1 MPRKVKACGRLSTYP
16 SRRLI
21 FPMSNFKTKIIKNY
35 QYAFFVVLLFQTPLI
50 TKSVIAQSQTPVEN
64 GLLSKAI
71 SEKPAE
77 SVWEFGLKLTSPSD
91 ARGITATV
99 PIPMEWPEQKI
110 EILSE
115 EKSDGVGSI
124 RFKNPT
130 KQTQQF
136 SFSVNRM
143 TAGTPEMAVIRFK
156 IKKSFIKRPKNTSE
170 FTRGGKLPSEVRS
183 FLKPSPFIESNSKEI
198 RKIAS
203 SLEDNSLDAW
213 SQVEKNYTWVRE
225 NIEYKFDKQIHSC
238 LRALTVKHG
247 DCEELSSL
255 FIALCRAQGIPARA
269 VWIPGHTYPEF
280 YLTDANQKGTWFPC
294 QAAGSYAFGEM
305 PEPRPILQKGDR
317 FRIAGQREE
326 VRYLRP
332 TLVAKQAPRGV
343 AIEWIANPI
352 ETE

>member
-1 MPRKVKACGRLSTYP
+1 
-16 SRRLI
+16 
-21 FPMSNFKTKIIKNY
+21 MSNYKIKLIKNY
-35 QYAFFVVLLFQTPLI
+35 KQALFLVLFIQV
-50 TKSVIAQSQTPVEN
+50 SAIAQSQTPSEN
-64 GLLSKAI
+64 GLLSSSLSKSI
-71 SEKPAE
+71 SEKPVE

-99 PIPMEWPEQKI
+99 PIPMTWPEQEI

-115 EKSDGVGSI
+115 EKSDGVGAI

-143 TAGTPEMAVIRFK
+143 AAGTSETAIIRFK
-156 IKKSFIKRPKNTSE
+156 IKKSLITCPKNTSE
-170 FTRGGKLPSEVRS
+170 FTSGGKLPSEVKP
-183 FLKPSPFIESNSKEI
+183 FLKPSPYIESNSKEI

-203 SLEDNSLDAW
+203 SLEDKSLNAW

-225 NIEYKFDKQIHSC
+225 NIAYKFDKQIHSC
-238 LRALTVKHG
+238 LRALEVKQG

-255 FIALCRAQGIPARA
+255 FIAICRAQGIPARA

-317 FRIAGQREE
+317 FRIAGQRQE

-332 TLVAKQAPRGV
+332 TLIAKQATQGV
-343 AIEWIANPI
+343 AIEWISKQI
-352 ETE
+352 STE

>member
-1 MPRKVKACGRLSTYP
+1 MKNNK
-16 SRRLI
+16 LI
-21 FPMSNFKTKIIKNY
+21 SKYIRIL
-35 QYAFFVVLLFQTPLI
+35 FVILLMQT
-50 TKSVIAQSQTPVEN
+50 SVMGQTQTSSEN
-64 GLLSKAI
+64 GLLTPLLSNAM
-71 SEKPAE
+71 SEKPIE
-77 SVWEFGLKLTSPSD
+77 TIWEFGLKLTSPTD

-99 PIPMEWPEQKI
+99 PIPMAWPEQEI

-115 EKSDGVGSI
+115 EKSNGVGPI

-143 TAGTPEMAVIRFK
+143 AAGKPETAVIRFK
-156 IKKSFIKRPKNTSE
+156 IKKSFLTRPKNTLE
-170 FTRGGKLPSEVRS
+170 FTSGGKLPSEVKP
-183 FLKPSPFIESNSKEI
+183 FLKPSPYIESNSKEI

-203 SLEDNSLDAW
+203 SLEDGSLNAW
-213 SQVEKNYTWVRE
+213 SQVEKNYGWVRE
-225 NIEYKFDKQIHSC
+225 NIEYKFDKQIHTC
-238 LRALTVKHG
+238 LRALQVKHG

-255 FIALCRAQGIPARA
+255 FIAICRAQGIPARA

-280 YLTDANQKGTWFPC
+280 YLTNANGDGTWFPC

-317 FRIAGQREE
+317 FRIAGQRQE

-332 TLVAKQAPRGV
+332 TLVAKQAPQGV
-343 AIEWIANPI
+343 AIEWISKQI
-352 ETE
+352 STEKPE